1 MIFIEKFLVLDANDE
16 NTEIG
21 KMIVTVEILDALNAI
36 QDEINNQMTE
46 SVE

>member
-1 MIFIEKFLVLDANDE
+1 LDANDE

-21 KMIVTVEILDALNAI
+21 KMIVTVEILEALNAI
-36 QDEINNQMTE
+36 QEEINNQLAE